1 MSVCDWSTLLFSHC
15 DHDPRFVSA
24 HPSQEPNGE
33 KGMSDSEAA
42 TSTQKQADWHILK
55 PFCCNPT
62 TFTTD
67 MGVSDHHATFL
78 MTSVN
83 LNGGKACIDVA
94 LKASESQQTRRGTA
108 DFALRGRLN
117 KASGCRNYAVYVSFP
132 SILKFNQTNGNNKV
146 EYRPSLD
153 LRRLTMSNHG
163 REILKNPND

>member
-1 MSVCDWSTLLFSHC
+1 
-15 DHDPRFVSA
+15 
-24 HPSQEPNGE
+24 
-33 KGMSDSEAA
+33 MSDSEAA

-67 MGVSDHHATFL
+67 MGVSDHHAIFL

-163 REILKNPND
+163 REILKNPNVVYTSPEAFSRNTCKQASPRTRL